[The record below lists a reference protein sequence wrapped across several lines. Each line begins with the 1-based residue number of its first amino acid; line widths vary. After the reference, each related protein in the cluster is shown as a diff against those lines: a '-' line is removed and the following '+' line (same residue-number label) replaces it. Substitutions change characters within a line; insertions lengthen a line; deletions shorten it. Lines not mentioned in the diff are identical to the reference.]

1 MTYRNLFFN
10 RPSLTVGSVLSST
23 MLMVMPCHA
32 AKDPKHGDF
41 KVSPEM
47 KKMLSAKCYACHDDW
62 EQKGDIRLDQLGTL
76 KLDTR
81 LNILNKMQEQ
91 LHFRH
96 MPPKKEKEQ
105 PTDAERA
112 SLLKWVAKELK
123 KHNASKLED
132 KLRMPEYA
140 NFLDHDKLFSGK
152 YKDLKPFT
160 PDRRWLISEYI
171 FDAKYNKLLGYN
183 PSKFIDGNRQ
193 SVTGENV
200 KSSFNLTN
208 PFLLPTNTG
217 VRYYANTTL
226 NGGHL
231 LTMLTNSQNAAI
243 EITDSIAKRDRN
255 YIPAYN
261 TLMQQEYKH
270 NSTLAS
276 RKKLL
281 DTFSDKI
288 IADTYGDKN
297 QSLLPKFKS
306 IAPERPAPE
315 LVSDKNKPAINYG
328 GPGRDEL
335 AIIFRTMRSQEKHSK
350 TEDELILNCEKEW
363 FYKGHNPRKISG
375 RIKFFHYYMKEWHDY
390 IKHYQ
395 FDKRQKPPVYKP
407 LNDAEMKIITGTIV
421 KFRKNGDTYQ
431 DVIDKCMAHWSEAFK
446 KERDA
451 SGLLNDKLL
460 GDLVSQSFH
469 KIIERQPTDDEL
481 TKYKALASDYLKQ
494 QGNLQGFRKLLQ
506 TMMLRSDFVYR
517 QEFGQGTADEH
528 GRHMLSPHD
537 ASFALSYALT
547 DSSPDKELLK
557 AVQSGKLNTREDY
570 KREITRML
578 AKRDQYA
585 VIDTAVTKG
594 RAASVTNLPIRKL
607 RFFREFFGY
616 PKSLAIFKDAKR
628 FGGKYDDAKI
638 RLVAEADMLVEYILK
653 KDKNVIETLL
663 NTEDF
668 YVFHSGDNDAMDTHA
683 TNIHKIYHHF
693 KDMGWEKFS
702 PEDLTKNKDFFKA
715 VEMRNVNLDKKKGAF
730 DKRSLD
736 AFNKGMKS
744 YTLRFAKGQKSAAPY
759 NSYPSHGKGN
769 AQTRSGNYLGSI
781 EVAKFFNIPIDN
793 WDYPSTQPT
802 KMKHR
807 KGILTHPAWL
817 IAHAQNTETDPVIRG
832 KWIQEKLL
840 AGTVPDIPITVEAVV
855 PEDHHNTLRT
865 RLVKVTEQKY
875 CWKCHVKMNPL
886 GYAFEMYDDF
896 GRFRT
901 EESIEHP
908 ENLIKKNPDKGEAYI
923 DLRNIYKALPVNS
936 EGRLTGTG
944 DEKLDG
950 IVKDAIDLADRLSRS
965 DRVRQSV
972 IRHAFRYFMGR
983 NEFLSDSKTLIDAD
997 KAYLE
1002 SGGSF
1007 DAVIV
1012 SLLTSDSFIYRK
1024 PNAKSQS
1031 EN

>member
-1 MTYRNLFFN
+1 MNFSLFYRRFHFTAG
-10 RPSLTVGSVLSST
+10 SLLSST
-23 MLMVMPCHA
+23 ILMVLPCHA
-32 AKDPKHGDF
+32 DKDTNHGDF
-41 KVSPEM
+41 VQTKEVTKILYEN
-47 KKMLSAKCYACHDDW
+47 CYACHDEF
-62 EQKGDIRLDQLGTL
+62 EQEGDIRLDQLGKIEL
-76 KLDTR
+76 GTR
-81 LNILNKMQEQ
+81 LNVLNKMQEQ
-91 LHFRH
+91 LHFTH
-96 MPPKKEKEQ
+96 MPPKEEKSQ
-105 PTDAERA
+105 PTEEERA
-112 SLLKWVAKELK
+112 IVLKWAAKELK

-171 FDAKYNKLLGYN
+171 FDAKYNKMLN
-183 PSKFIDGNRQ
+183 HKPTKDIDGKRHP
-193 SVTGENV
+193 VLGENA
-200 KSSFNLTN
+200 KSSFSLTN

-243 EITDSIAKRDRN
+243 QITDHIANRDKR

-261 TLMQQEYKH
+261 TLMEQEYKH
-270 NSTLAS
+270 DNILAS
-276 RKKLL
+276 RKRLL
-281 DTFSDKI
+281 DVFSSKI
-288 IADTYGDKN
+288 IADIYGDKN

-306 IAPERPAPE
+306 VAPERPAPE
-315 LVSDKNKPAINYG
+315 LVADKNKPAINYG
-328 GPGRDEL
+328 GPGKDEL
-335 AIIFRTMRSQEKHSK
+335 AIIFRTMRRQEKHSK
-350 TEDELILNCEKEW
+350 TEDELLLNCEKEW
-363 FYKGHNPRKISG
+363 FYNGHNPRKISG
-375 RIKFFHYYMKEWHDY
+375 RIKFFHYYMKEWADY
-390 IKHYQ
+390 IKHYK
-395 FDKRQKPPVYKP
+395 FDQRQKQPVYKP
-407 LNDAEMKIITGTIV
+407 LNDAEMKIIKDTVV
-421 KFRKNGDTYQ
+421 KFRKKGDTYQ
-431 DVIDKCMAHWSEAFK
+431 DVIDKCMAHWSEALI

-451 SGLLNDKLL
+451 SDILNDKLL
-460 GDLVSQSFH
+460 GDLVSQSFQ
-469 KIIERQPTDDEL
+469 KIIEREPTDGEL
-481 TKYKALASDYLKQ
+481 TSYKSLALDYLKQ
-494 QGNLQGFRKLLQ
+494 QGNHQGFRKLLQ

-517 QEFGQGTADEH
+517 QEFGHGAADEH
-528 GRHMLSPHD
+528 GRRMLSPHD

-547 DSSPDKELLK
+547 DSSPDEELQK
-557 AVQSGKLNTREDY
+557 AAKTGKLNTREDY
-570 KREITRML
+570 KREVTRML
-578 AKRDQYA
+578 KKRDQYTIIDNA
-585 VIDTAVTKG
+585 VVKA
-594 RAASVTNLPIRKL
+594 RAASITNLPIRKL

-616 PKSLAIFKDAKR
+616 PKMLAIFKDAKR
-628 FGGKYDDAKI
+628 FGGHYDHAKG
-638 RLVAEADMLVEYILK
+638 RLVDEADMLVEHILK

-668 YVFHSGDNDAMDTHA
+668 YVFHSGDNEAMEAHA
-683 TNIHKIYHHF
+683 GKIYKIYHYF
-693 KDMGWEKFS
+693 KEKGWEDFKL
-702 PEDLTKNKDFFKA
+702 EDLNKHSDFLGE
-715 VEMRNVNLDKKKGAF
+715 VQLRNVNLHKTKKTL

-736 AFNKGMKS
+736 SFKRSMKS
-744 YTLRFAKGQKSAAPY
+744 FTLRFAKGQKSAPPY
-759 NSYPSHGKGN
+759 NAYPSHGHGN
-769 AQTRSGNYLGSI
+769 AQTRVGNYLGSV

-793 WDYPSTQPT
+793 WDYPATQPA

-832 KWIQEKLL
+832 KWVQEKLL
-840 AGTVPDIPITVEAVV
+840 AGTIPHIPITVEAVV
-855 PEDHHNTLRT
+855 PEDHHKTLRL
-865 RLVKVTEQKY
+865 RHADVTEKKY

-886 GYAFEMYDDF
+886 GYPFEMYDDF

-908 ENLIKKNPDKGEAYI
+908 ENLIKKNPDKGQPYQ
-923 DLRNIYKALPVNS
+923 DLRDIYKTLPVNS

-950 IVKDAIDLADRLSRS
+950 KVKDAIDLADRLSRS
-965 DRVRQSV
+965 DRVRQSI

-1024 PNAKSQS
+1024 ENIVSQS
-1031 EN
+1031 KN